1 MAALLASATL
11 ALDPGPIN
19 SDPDE
24 RGRTLRR
31 LNVIAIVALA
41 DALLLAVLLW
51 ASFSDNDG
59 LVHILGPV
67 HGGGYVA
74 LLALCAIGTLEDRWD
89 WWFPALVVV
98 TLGPPGSLI
107 GDWVLRRK
115 LREDPLPAEGV

>member
-1 MAALLASATL
+1 L

-19 SDPDE
+19 RDPAE
-24 RGRTLRR
+24 RARTVRR
-31 LNVIAIVALA
+31 LNVIAVVALL

-51 ASFSDNDG
+51 ASLSNDED
-59 LVHILGPV
+59 LVHVLGPI
-67 HGGGYVA
+67 HGGGYVG
-74 LLALCAIGTLEDRWD
+74 LLALCGLGSLEERWD

-115 LREDPLPAEGV
+115 LAAGAEGPSESAA

>member
-1 MAALLASATL
+1 L

-19 SDPDE
+19 SDPAE
-24 RGRTLRR
+24 RERTMRR
-31 LNVIAIVALA
+31 LNVIAVVAVA

-51 ASFSDNDG
+51 ASLSNDDG
-59 LVHILGPV
+59 LVHILGPI

-74 LLALCAIGTLEDRWD
+74 LLALCGIGSLEDRWD

-107 GDWVLRRK
+107 GDYILRRK
-115 LREDPLPAEGV
+115 LEAEPAGA